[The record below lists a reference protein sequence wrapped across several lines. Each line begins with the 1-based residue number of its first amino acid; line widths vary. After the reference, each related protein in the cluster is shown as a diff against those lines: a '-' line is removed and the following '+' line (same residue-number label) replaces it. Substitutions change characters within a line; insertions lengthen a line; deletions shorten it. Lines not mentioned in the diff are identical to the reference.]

1 MVRCWAIGKKVT
13 FNNDWST
20 SYPAQSERTLTN
32 GVMGS
37 FTYQDKQ
44 WLGYLKDLDVTVDME
59 TVQPVSEVSIRF
71 MQQIGP
77 GVFLPS
83 HVDILVSEDGVKYV
97 NVKRIIHDISNKNPE
112 FLKNLT
118 PYWNLFLRDI

>member
-1 MVRCWAIGKKVT
+1 
-13 FNNDWST
+13 
-20 SYPAQSERTLTN
+20 
-32 GVMGS
+32 
-37 FTYQDKQ
+37 
-44 WLGYLKDLDVTVDME
+44 ME

-71 MQQIGP
+71 MQQIV

-112 FLKNLT
+112 LILKKFDAVLELISARYIRIIAPNIHGGYMFT
-118 PYWNLFLRDI
+118 DEIMVY